1 MTGGM
6 TFLPHKE
13 SGKKQ
18 RWGDNHT
25 PCLTLE
31 HLASCLSAISSLLE
45 NRWAV
50 SWYRS
55 LPLWDRTAGKQTG
68 TQSHEHNSQLHIA
81 AQGLEVV
88 NHYSK
93 EEIRL
98 LPSIS
103 CSSQSFKREWHQLLT
118 RVVLRNHHGTAMCVS
133 GVVGGPIKPLQGLE
147 NKGNK

>member
-6 TFLPHKE
+6 TFPTRNQ
-13 SGKKQ
+13 GKSSAGETIIQ
-18 RWGDNHT
+18 AA

-103 CSSQSFKREWHQLLT
+103 CSSQSFKRE
-118 RVVLRNHHGTAMCVS
+118 
-133 GVVGGPIKPLQGLE
+133 
-147 NKGNK
+147 